1 MSQDNPYDRGT
12 LLNYLE
18 GDQSLERKPVLYTP
32 SVGDRFHIIKDT
44 DQLDG
49 IAFKYYKNSKL
60 WWLIADVNSI
70 FNPFE
75 LTTGDKLI
83 IPDLNVLT
91 KV

>member
-18 GDQSLERKPVLYTP
+18 GDQSIERKPVLYKP
-32 SVGDRFHIIKDT
+32 STGDKFHIIKDT

-49 IAFKYYKNSKL
+49 IAFKYYNNSKL
-60 WWLIADVNSI
+60 WWLIADVNLI

-75 LTTGDKLI
+75 LITGNKLI
-83 IPDLNVLT
+83 IPNLNVLT